1 MRALSAPFGPGPEQC
16 SGIVMPPE
24 GAERRRRYVLVWH
37 LVRGAACR
45 ITGTRA
51 CPALHLWRFSSR
63 AALPGNRT
71 DELSLRPDPGGQPA
85 PPFIPS
91 TSSHLKQP
99 RLSTARAGVRDDR
112 GLWLRRPEP
121 RAPHLAPPTVRLR
134 RRPQ

>member
-51 CPALHLWRFSSR
+51 CPALHLWRFSSP
-63 AALPGNRT
+63 AALPGKRT
-71 DELSLRPDPGGQPA
+71 GEVLLRPPPGGQTA

-91 TSSHLKQP
+91 PPRPLKQP
-99 RLSTARAGVRDDR
+99 PPSTA
-112 GLWLRRPEP
+112 
-121 RAPHLAPPTVRLR
+121 
-134 RRPQ
+134 